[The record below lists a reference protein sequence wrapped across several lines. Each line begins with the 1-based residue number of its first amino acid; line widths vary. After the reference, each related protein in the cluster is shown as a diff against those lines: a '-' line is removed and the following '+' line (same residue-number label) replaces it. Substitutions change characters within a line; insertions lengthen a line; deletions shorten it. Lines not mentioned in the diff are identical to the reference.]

1 MLMSRMDEIRRV
13 WQQELRIPFPLTA
26 QEAWD
31 FWLLES
37 PPYEV
42 KTTAVAQYGKK
53 HQINTLIETG
63 TYRGY
68 MVDTQKAVF
77 QRIYSIELD
86 LALYTAAKTHFA
98 ADAHVS
104 ILHGDS
110 GTVLP
115 QLLASIDEPCLF
127 WLDGH
132 YIPLSTE
139 SAKGNLDT
147 PILAELAA
155 ILSHPVPNHVILIDD
170 ARCFI
175 GSNPLLK
182 DYPTIAEL
190 KQYVA
195 TLRPDLH
202 FEVKDDIIRIHPPIA
217 HDPQKTVTFRLP
229 FDEKS
234 FLVHGSSSDQSVLYY
249 IEMANGLY
257 EEYVLNVL
265 KRVVK
270 PDSIC
275 LDIGAN
281 LGTISLALSH
291 LAPQGKVYAF
301 EPSSV
306 NLAFLHQTLQDNG
319 IGNVEPVPLGV
330 FDRNGIIEFCEV
342 DRGGG
347 WSFIASEATSAATNT
362 ISCTRLD
369 DWVAAHNLSRIDLI
383 KLDVEGS
390 EIQVLQGGQETF
402 KAFDPDLVIEFNPD
416 NLRGYFG
423 KDPNELFL
431 RLFALYKN
439 IYLIKRE
446 GGLLPIHS
454 YPQLLEAIRP
464 FHGDLFCT
472 NKTALL

>member
-1 MLMSRMDEIRRV
+1 MSRMDEIRRV

-26 QEAWD
+26 QETWD

-37 PPYEV
+37 PQYEV
-42 KTTAVAQYGKK
+42 KTAAVTDYGKR
-53 HQINTLIETG
+53 HQIRTFIETG

-68 MVDTQKAVF
+68 MVAAQKAAF
-77 QRIYSIELD
+77 SRIYSIELD
-86 LALYTAAKTHFA
+86 PALYLAAKTHFA
-98 ADAHVS
+98 ADEHVS

-110 GTVLP
+110 SKVLP
-115 QLLASIDEPCLF
+115 ELLASITEPCLF

-147 PILAELAA
+147 PILEELAA
-155 ILSHPVPNHVILIDD
+155 ILSHPVRNHVILIDD

-195 TLRPDLH
+195 DLRPDLH
-202 FEVKDDIIRIHPPIA
+202 FEVKDDIIRIYTPIPQNA
-217 HDPQKTVTFRLP
+217 QKTVTFRLP
-229 FDEKS
+229 FDDKS
-234 FLVHGSSSDQSVLYY
+234 FLVHGSSFDQSVLYY
-249 IEMANGLY
+249 IEMAGGLY

-265 KRVVK
+265 KRVVQ
-270 PDSIC
+270 PDYTC

-291 LAPQGKVYAF
+291 LAPRGKVYAF
-301 EPSSV
+301 EPSAV
-306 NLAFLHQTLQDNG
+306 NLAFMKQTLHDNG
-319 IGNVEPVPLGV
+319 ASNVEPVPLGV

-369 DWVAAHNLSRIDLI
+369 DWVAARSLSRIDLI

-390 EIQVLQGGQETF
+390 EIQVLQGGMETF
-402 KAFDPDLVIEFNPD
+402 KTFDPDLVIEFNPD

-431 RLFALYKN
+431 CLFALYSHL
-439 IYLIKRE
+439 YLIKRD
-446 GGLLPIHS
+446 GGLMKITS
-454 YPQLLEAIRP
+454 YTQLLDAIKP

-472 NKTALL
+472 NKTILL